1 MRMFRA
7 CDQKSKLTLF
17 DATLLIFTCELFW
30 QHRSEKNNHDVDS
43 DGLNQI
49 ICTYI
54 WSKDLSFFYFY
65 GNPKGTSVNSGKRTK
80 K

>member
-1 MRMFRA
+1 M
-7 CDQKSKLTLF
+7 
-17 DATLLIFTCELFW
+17 
-30 QHRSEKNNHDVDS
+30 DS

-80 K
+80 KWVIITGQVTMKACETVSHNRSAGKVSLA